1 MSSISLNI
9 RREKS
14 EEKENK
20 SIINELN
27 NNEMSSEFT
36 LIKIKVKD
44 IEYKNECIVCMDQI
58 NTNETILRLTCG
70 HYYHQNCI
78 HEWLTK
84 KSSCP
89 QCRHSLIDNPF
100 LIESDSEESDLWFS
114 EEESDDERIQRALE
128 FDRIIRATIWS
139 DLEDNESDNESDEE
153 SEADELKIEGKTYGS
168 LLNIETIGHSNDD
181 NSIDDF
187 N

>member
-1 MSSISLNI
+1 MSSELSSIGLDI
-9 RREKS
+9 RPEII

-20 SIINELN
+20 LIISELN

-36 LIKIKVKD
+36 LIKIRVKD

-58 NTNETILRLTCG
+58 NTNQTILRLTCG

-78 HEWLTK
+78 YQWLTK

-114 EEESDDERIQRALE
+114 EEESDEDRIQRALE
-128 FDRIIRATIWS
+128 FDRIIRARIWS
-139 DLEDNESDNESDEE
+139 DLEDNESESDDE
-153 SEADELKIEGKTYGS
+153 SEAEELKIEDKTNES
-168 LLNIETIGHSNDD
+168 VVNIETNGQSNDD
-181 NSIDDF
+181 
-187 N
+187 